1 MSLWDKD
8 QKRRASGQA
17 LFLIGIIVFENEKMK
32 NNSSD
37 SIQRQHL
44 VSEENHLMVK
54 IKFNKKSKRIM
65 SVIALALL
73 LVVGISMFYMNK
85 KLEEKRRNREYE
97 VSLVRTLK
105 HSYEGI
111 EEIEIKNPSYSS
123 TPSDAWGADV
133 KLTFSDG
140 NSKEHVLAYDKD
152 AKKIKIGVYH
162 NEDEEFQSFMDSRRG
177 TTKSG
182 VKVRFSDGSVK
193 EQ

>member
-1 MSLWDKD
+1 
-8 QKRRASGQA
+8 
-17 LFLIGIIVFENEKMK
+17 
-32 NNSSD
+32 
-37 SIQRQHL
+37 
-44 VSEENHLMVK
+44 MVK

-133 KLTFSDG
+133 KFTFSDG
-140 NSKEHVLAYDKD
+140 SSKEHVLAYDKD

-193 EQ
+193 EK